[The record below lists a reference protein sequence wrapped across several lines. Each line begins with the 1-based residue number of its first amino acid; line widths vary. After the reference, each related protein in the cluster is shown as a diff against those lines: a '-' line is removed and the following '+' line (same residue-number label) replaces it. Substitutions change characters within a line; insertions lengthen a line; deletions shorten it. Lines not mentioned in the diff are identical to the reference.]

1 MAELV
6 DAEKHIDENEFI
18 EFAKVFTEPL
28 PDSFKDHYLR
38 INGGYLG
45 EEDVEADRWG
55 IPIGG
60 FIPIKYGQLTIEELI
75 TDIDT
80 ISPAESEYGPWHAKA
95 FVPFAYDNGGNVVF
109 MSLKQRDY
117 GCIYLY
123 AQGGD
128 DLFEVADSFD
138 DFLDTLYK
146 R

>member
-1 MAELV
+1 MVELV

-28 PDSFKDHYLR
+28 PDAFKDHYLK

-80 ISPAESEYGPWHAKA
+80 ISPAESEYGPWHVKA

-109 MSLKQRDY
+109 MSLKERDY

-123 AQGGD
+123 A
-128 DLFEVADSFD
+128 
-138 DFLDTLYK
+138 
-146 R
+146 